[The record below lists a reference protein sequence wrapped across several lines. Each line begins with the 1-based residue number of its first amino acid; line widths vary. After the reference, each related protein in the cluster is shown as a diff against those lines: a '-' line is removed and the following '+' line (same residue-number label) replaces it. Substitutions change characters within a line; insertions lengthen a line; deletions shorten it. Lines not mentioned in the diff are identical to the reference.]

1 LSAILWWHDIFA
13 KTKICVKKWKR
24 YVHCNP
30 SWPLVIF
37 YSQLRRI
44 AALTSAAPAP
54 GRARWACVFLRPSTR
69 RHRNRKHPPPPFS
82 RVSNLAGPVRASEG
96 LTEASCRVQKTRS
109 ACVLWIFT
117 TRQFL
122 ANVKCYFLSSFLPR
136 EEILDIVKNLQVKIL
151 IFFNGGTLQ
160 RPRIYG
166 GWKQKSCDVFLTWF
180 GGENKGA
187 GLMGIIARTE
197 RQHVGTT
204 ARTEHFHEGTTA
216 RTERFADRGS
226 VCVFLTERK
235 SRHCYHSSNLYSILC
250 MQLWSIFKIRIY
262 MNTVYLVYI
271 RKKYT
276 HTCTWR
282 CVFSVTRKKMW
293 AAYWNLRKYCI
304 CIKKT
309 SKKSLRDRQLGN
321 WLLGTPLW

>member
-1 LSAILWWHDIFA
+1 
-13 KTKICVKKWKR
+13 
-24 YVHCNP
+24 
-30 SWPLVIF
+30 
-37 YSQLRRI
+37 
-44 AALTSAAPAP
+44 
-54 GRARWACVFLRPSTR
+54 
-69 RHRNRKHPPPPFS
+69 
-82 RVSNLAGPVRASEG
+82 
-96 LTEASCRVQKTRS
+96 
-109 ACVLWIFT
+109 
-117 TRQFL
+117 
-122 ANVKCYFLSSFLPR
+122 
-136 EEILDIVKNLQVKIL
+136 
-151 IFFNGGTLQ
+151 
-160 RPRIYG
+160 
-166 GWKQKSCDVFLTWF
+166 LTWF

-204 ARTEHFHEGTTA
+204 ARTERQHVGTTARTERQHVGTTARTERQHVGTTA

-226 VCVFLTERK
+226 VCVCLTERK

-271 RKKYT
+271 KKYT

-293 AAYWNLRKYCI
+293 APYWNLRKYCT
-304 CIKKT
+304 CVKKS

-321 WLLGTPLW
+321 W